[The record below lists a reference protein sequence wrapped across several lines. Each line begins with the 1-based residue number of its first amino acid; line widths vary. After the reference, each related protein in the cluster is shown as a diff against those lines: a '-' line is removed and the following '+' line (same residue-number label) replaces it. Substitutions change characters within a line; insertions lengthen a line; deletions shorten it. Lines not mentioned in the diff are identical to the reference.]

1 MQIFPGRQIALAR
14 VGDREISTVEL
25 PRFPGDPVRFETC
38 IFPDSAPS
46 HVVAQYDSAE
56 TAESRHAWLVEH
68 EQKHL
73 VSKLQHMQKLS

>member
-1 MQIFPGRQIALAR
+1 MLIFPGRRIELTR

-46 HVVAQYDSAE
+46 HVVAQYVTEAE
-56 TAESRHAWLVEH
+56 AQSQHRALVEH

-73 VSKLQHMQKLS
+73 VAKLQHMQTLS